1 MLKPYF
7 LLFIVCACL
16 YVIAYGV
23 NEEEYCEPG
32 FDAEYREQ
40 ESADPYREQE
50 LPEGFED
57 GKSNPTLL
65 MHTFYPMFYKHNLL
79 ACFTKLHCFTIK
91 TWLDSHP
98 LIAIIIP

>member
-1 MLKPYF
+1 M
-7 LLFIVCACL
+7 CACL
-16 YVIAYGV
+16 LVLADGV
-23 NEEEYCEPG
+23 DEEEYCEPG

-40 ESADPYREQE
+40 EPEDPYREQE

-65 MHTFYPMFYKHNLL
+65 MHTFTLCFIIHNLL